1 MSLQNG
7 TNGMKRGRKKK
18 EIASDER
25 FNSVFAYRLRELF
38 KSGSTS
44 QEKTAAALNITRQ
57 TFGNWL
63 NGRFQPDMDAVLRLA
78 DYYDVSVDYLLG
90 RTKVRPLDNKMI
102 AACSETDL
110 TEDAVRTLSAMED
123 DQAADVL
130 SDMITDPEFGRLME
144 LIRTKINDDDRVIE
158 YGEGDEAVTAR
169 QSDIIDFNIGK
180 VIGSMCDRIRE
191 NRQNE
196 TVREIIPD
204 EAPAIEKTVS
214 RELTQEEYEDM
225 LDDLNNGLYNYNP
238 YAYDQN

>member
-1 MSLQNG
+1 ML
-7 TNGMKRGRKKK
+7 KKVLFFTLA
-18 EIASDER
+18 IAIAIVS
-25 FNSVFAYRLRELF
+25 AI
-38 KSGSTS
+38 G
-44 QEKTAAALNITRQ
+44 A
-57 TFGNWL
+57 
-63 NGRFQPDMDAVLRLA
+63 DA
-78 DYYDVSVDYLLG
+78 
-90 RTKVRPLDNKMI
+90 
-102 AACSETDL
+102 
-110 TEDAVRTLSAMED
+110 AVRGYTLGD
-123 DQAADVL
+123 ADNNNEVEIIDATIIQRIL